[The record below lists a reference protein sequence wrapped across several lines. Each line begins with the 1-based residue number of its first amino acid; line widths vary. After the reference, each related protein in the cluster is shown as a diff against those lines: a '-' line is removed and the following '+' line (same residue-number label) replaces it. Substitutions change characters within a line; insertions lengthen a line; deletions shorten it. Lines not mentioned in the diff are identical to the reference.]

1 MIGEAF
7 SQTFSQL
14 VSIVLPVFICVAIGF
29 AWVRL
34 NGRFD
39 VEFVTTLITNIGAPC
54 LVFHTLA
61 NLDVA
66 PSVFGRMV
74 GAAAANLVACTLV
87 SLCVLRALRLSQ
99 QAYLPVLVFANTG
112 NMGLS
117 LCYLAFGDVGLGLA
131 IGVFAVYSVT
141 MFTVGPALASGAVS
155 WRAVV
160 QVPLLYAVL
169 AAMGFMV
176 WDVSPPQWINATT
189 ALLGDITI
197 PMMLIALGVSLS
209 RLKVT
214 SMRRSLGLALL
225 RLVMGC
231 LVALGI
237 ASAFDLG
244 PIDRG
249 VLVVQGAMPSAVF
262 TYLFAQRYNTAP
274 EEVAGIVV
282 MSTAFSFL
290 LLPFL
295 LWFVLS

>member
-1 MIGEAF
+1 MIGQA
-7 SQTFSQL
+7 FSQL

-34 NGRFD
+34 NRRFD
-39 VEFVTTLITNIGAPC
+39 VEFVTILITNVGAPC

-61 NLDVA
+61 NIDVT
-66 PSVFGRMV
+66 PLVFGRMV
-74 GAAAANLVACTLV
+74 GAAAANLATCALV
-87 SLCVLRALRLSQ
+87 SLCVLRALRLSRQ
-99 QAYLPVLVFANTG
+99 TYLSVLAFPNTG
-112 NMGLS
+112 NMGLPLS
-117 LCYLAFGDVGLGLA
+117 YLAFGDVGLGLA

-141 MFTVGPALASGAVS
+141 MFMVGPALASGTVS

-160 QVPLLYAVL
+160 RMPLLYAVL

-176 WDVSPPQWINATT
+176 WEVSPPQWINATT
-189 ALLGDITI
+189 ELLGDITV

-214 SMRRSLGLALL
+214 SLRRSFALALL
-225 RLVMGC
+225 RLVMGF
-231 LVALGI
+231 LVALGM
-237 ASAFDLG
+237 ASAFNLD
-244 PIDRG
+244 PIARG
-249 VLVVQGAMPSAVF
+249 VLVVQGSMPSAVF
-262 TYLFAQRYNTAP
+262 NYLFAQRYNAAP

-282 MSTAFSFL
+282 MSTAFSFV

>member
-1 MIGEAF
+1 MF
-7 SQTFSQL
+7 SQM
-14 VSIVLPVFICVAIGF
+14 VSIVLPVFVCVAIGF

-34 NGRFD
+34 NRGFD
-39 VEFVTTLITNIGAPC
+39 VEFVTILITNIGAPC

-66 PSVFGRMV
+66 PSMFGRMV
-74 GAAAANLVACTLV
+74 GAAAANLAACTVV
-87 SLCVLRALRLSQ
+87 SLCVLKALRLPR

-117 LCYLAFGDVGLGLA
+117 LSYLAFGDVGLGLA
-131 IGVFAVYSVT
+131 IGVFTVYSVT
-141 MFTVGPALASGAVS
+141 MFTVGPALASGTAS

-160 QVPLLYAVL
+160 RVPILYAVL
-169 AAMGFMV
+169 AALGFMF
-176 WDVSPPQWINATT
+176 WDLSPPRWINATT

-231 LVALGI
+231 SVALGI
-237 ASAFDLG
+237 ASAFDLD
-244 PIDRG
+244 PIARG
-249 VLVVQGAMPSAVF
+249 VLVVQGSMPSAVF

-282 MSTAFSFL
+282 MSTVFSFV